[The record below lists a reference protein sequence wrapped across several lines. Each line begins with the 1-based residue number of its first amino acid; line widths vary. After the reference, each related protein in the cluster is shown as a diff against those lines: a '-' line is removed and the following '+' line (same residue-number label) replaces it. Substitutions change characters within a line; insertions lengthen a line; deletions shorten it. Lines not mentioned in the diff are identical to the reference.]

1 MKLKFTTKSFLLF
14 SLMSFVLFTGKVEAT
29 QLSGAYTI
37 DSTQVASASNFK
49 NLNSAITYLTSA
61 GARSDGG
68 PSNSAPFGV
77 SGNVMFDFVGSITT
91 HIEYV
96 DIPTIPGVN
105 DTTRIYIY
113 GHGHSIQFNC
123 SAANYFL
130 LRLTGASYI
139 NIDSLNFKTTNTQ
152 YGWGIQLR
160 TNSNWNSLIQCH
172 LPV

>member
-37 DSTQVASASNFK
+37 DSTQSASASNFK

-96 DIPTIPGVN
+96 DFLGFIGTLFLKLICFNFMGESN
-105 DTTRIYIY
+105 NRILMKTYDRYLYPVSSFMDRFAFRFLI
-113 GHGHSIQFNC
+113 GKNIVAIAKREQDSGSI
-123 SAANYFL
+123 
-130 LRLTGASYI
+130 
-139 NIDSLNFKTTNTQ
+139 K
-152 YGWGIQLR
+152 
-160 TNSNWNSLIQCH
+160 
-172 LPV
+172 P